1 MDYVKWLGLFAA
13 LFITVANF
21 PQTYKMIRTRSV
33 GDIST
38 ATYILLVI
46 GNAAWLV
53 YGILKSDIPLIV
65 GNSISTL
72 SCVVILIL
80 KFIWPKSKTHKKTG
94 T

>member
-1 MDYVKWLGLFAA
+1 MDYVKWLGLLAA

-21 PQTYKMIRTRSV
+21 PQTYKMICTRSV

-38 ATYILLVI
+38 ATYVLLVI

-53 YGILKSDIPLIV
+53 YGILKSDVPLIV

-72 SCVVILIL
+72 SCIAILCL
-80 KFIWPKSKTHKKTG
+80 KWVWPESKAHKKTG
-94 T
+94 N